1 MTVVIKA
8 NKIYKI
14 FESSKLKLSERNII
28 YNCENKFLIPGLRDA
43 YVHFAYEES
52 LAESMSDL
60 FLAYRVTSVRDTSG
74 DIDFVN
80 KFKLE
85 SKNKLNITPRI
96 MVAGPLI
103 DWKYNVYDGS
113 SEQYPPLSIQ
123 TFSEKDLIN
132 KVSSLIEKK
141 VDFL

>member
-1 MTVVIKA
+1 
-8 NKIYKI
+8 
-14 FESSKLKLSERNII
+14 
-28 YNCENKFLIPGLRDA
+28 
-43 YVHFAYEES
+43 
-52 LAESMSDL
+52 
-60 FLAYRVTSVRDTSG
+60 
-74 DIDFVN
+74 
-80 KFKLE
+80 
-85 SKNKLNITPRI
+85 